1 MAEENLRAKRSTKVG
16 LLCREKLSGDLRSRE
31 RSRRPYG
38 SGSSGSVH
46 LYTPLFICAPYGFI
60 STFTEKSI
68 RYEHRVETLPATCHA
83 EHGRDIR
90 CSPIFTIDYAHRRST
105 PQRRSSD
112 AARDTVGS
120 SPAPCGRRCGWRR
133 GGRAWS
139 QWLRPTSSPARGWGA
154 AAFASTSPPQVS
166 RGGGLGQNACI
177 RFSFTSGQPPIH
189 EQTSSRP
196 YTAHLSPSDR
206 ARS

>member
-1 MAEENLRAKRSTKVG
+1 VQGEAVRRFEEQGTLKKALWIRLFRICAS
-16 LLCREKLSGDLRSRE
+16 LHA
-31 RSRRPYG
+31 
-38 SGSSGSVH
+38 SVH
-46 LYTPLFICAPYGFI
+46 LCTLWLF

-68 RYEHRVETLPATCHA
+68 RYENRVETLPATCHA

-90 CSPIFTIDYAHRRST
+90 CSPIFSIDYAHRRST
-105 PQRRSSD
+105 PQPRSSD
-112 AARDTVGS
+112 AARDTGGS
-120 SPAPCGRRCGWRR
+120 SPAPCGRGCGWRR

-166 RGGGLGQNACI
+166 RGGGGLGQNACI

-189 EQTSSRP
+189 EQTQSKP
-196 YTAHLSPSDR
+196 YTAHLSPSDC